1 MDEAVLLLTWWALWT
16 LADTYLIRFTPYS
29 ELVVLTVAGVLR
41 VVPACA
47 RRVRACRDRGREVLK
62 ETLDTV

>member
-1 MDEAVLLLTWWALWT
+1 MDEAVLLLVWWSLWT

-29 ELVVLTVAGVLR
+29 ELAALAVAGVLR
-41 VVPACA
+41 AAPACA

-62 ETLDTV
+62 DTLDAV